1 MTRGSEIRAS
11 KDEKGKTPQKP
22 VATSSQLQK
31 IRRGRGLG
39 ATQIARLVGVSRQTN
54 YAIESGEY
62 LPNKGVALQLARV
75 LEVSVEGPFSP
86 TAAPAIIPGQH
97 QRRASCYCER

>member
-1 MTRGSEIRAS
+1 MMRGSTIPGKPGNRR
-11 KDEKGKTPQKP
+11 DHQKGTGET
-22 VATSSQLQK
+22 TSRPRK
-31 IRRGRGLG
+31 MREARGLG
-39 ATQIARLVGVSRQTN
+39 ATRIPRRVGVSRQTN